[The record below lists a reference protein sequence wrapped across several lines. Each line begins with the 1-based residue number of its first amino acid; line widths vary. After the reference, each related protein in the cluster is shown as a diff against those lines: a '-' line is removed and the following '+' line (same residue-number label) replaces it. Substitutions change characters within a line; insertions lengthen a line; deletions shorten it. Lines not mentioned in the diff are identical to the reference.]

1 MKLRKFKKSDAKRCS
16 EIIYACVDISKKTT
30 IKDKEFLKRIYAPIK
45 IEKLPEK
52 SDYFVIEKNKKIVGQ
67 GRLHKYKIATVYF
80 DPKFH
85 KKGGGKMILKKLESL
100 AKTREIKRVWL
111 ESLLQ
116 STGFYEKCGFKKV
129 KRMYKP
135 INAMRMEKKL

>member
-30 IKDKEFLKRIYAPIK
+30 IKDKEFLKRIYSSIK

-52 SDYFVIEKNKKIVGQ
+52 SDYFVIEKNKKIIGQ

-85 KKGGGKMILKKLESL
+85 RKGGGKMILEKLEAL
-100 AKTREIKRVWL
+100 ARKRKINIIWL
-111 ESLLQ
+111 DSLLQ
-116 STGFYEKCGFKKV
+116 SIGFYEKCGFKKV
-129 KRMYKP
+129 KRIYKP